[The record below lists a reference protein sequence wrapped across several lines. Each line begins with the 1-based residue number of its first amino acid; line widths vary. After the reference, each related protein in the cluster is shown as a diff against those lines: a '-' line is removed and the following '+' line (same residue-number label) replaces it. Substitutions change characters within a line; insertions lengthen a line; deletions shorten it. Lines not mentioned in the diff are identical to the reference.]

1 MSERLS
7 IIIPVYNEINHVRS
21 LIKQLRLKSKNRNEI
36 IFVDGNS
43 NDGTK
48 EFLDKS
54 KDVVVVNSKKSRSIQ
69 MNTGAGIAS
78 NKWLYFLHVDSILP
92 NHFDSFLL
100 KNSMNKNILK
110 CFQLKF
116 DKNNFL
122 LNIASY
128 GTKYNIAWCRG
139 GDQSVFIN
147 KSFFE
152 QLGKFD
158 ERYLIAEDLVMFR
171 KAYKYGKVI
180 ILPEKIITSSRKFL
194 ENGIFR
200 TQLHHIIIRFLIF
213 LDFSPNK
220 INSYAAR
227 IKNK

>member
-1 MSERLS
+1 MSEKLS

-92 NHFDSFLL
+92 NHFDMEEATNQNDLYNLL
-100 KNSMNKNILK
+100 LHVSPIL
-110 CFQLKF
+110 C
-116 DKNNFL
+116 
-122 LNIASY
+122 LN
-128 GTKYNIAWCRG
+128 
-139 GDQSVFIN
+139 
-147 KSFFE
+147 
-152 QLGKFD
+152 
-158 ERYLIAEDLVMFR
+158 
-171 KAYKYGKVI
+171 
-180 ILPEKIITSSRKFL
+180 
-194 ENGIFR
+194 
-200 TQLHHIIIRFLIF
+200 
-213 LDFSPNK
+213 
-220 INSYAAR
+220 
-227 IKNK
+227 